1 MEKTPMQE
9 LIGELNK
16 SIKELQN
23 INEPSEF
30 IRGLLAYAHGI
41 KESIKELNLL
51 EKEKQV
57 IVEAVIDTTKDC
69 WQSLSETLG
78 INLDFTDEDLK
89 NQQQEAQD
97 YYNQKF
103 KQ

>member
-9 LIGELNK
+9 LID
-16 SIKELQN
+16 ELQDSC
-23 INEPSEF
+23 PKF
-30 IRGLLAYAHGI
+30 Y
-41 KESIKELNLL
+41 ESNYNYLHNLL

-57 IVEAVIDTTKDC
+57 IEDAWESGNENITYD
-69 WQSLSETLG
+69 ETYG
-78 INLDFTDEDLK
+78 YDRTENF
-89 NQQQEAQD
+89 ND